1 MTIPFLGFVPD
12 FGLQRRVQED
22 HGIPPEEL
30 LEEKMQERCQAL
42 KYKIFDRKPER
53 APELFFLVLH
63 IVSMNF
69 SKSKIQMGKK
79 KTFLDFFLNFNAIS
93 IERLSSS

>member
-42 KYKIFDRKPER
+42 KYKIFERKTER

-79 KTFLDFFLNFNAIS
+79 RTFLDFFLNFNAIS